1 LAKTGDHI
9 LKREPTTLRKPEKN
23 FVPRSFKKEL
33 LFLACLAAYSP
44 AVAVP
49 GEVDAPAL
57 AAPGPYEAGVATL
70 DIVESKPVNLR
81 LPLRVWYPARP
92 GGGAIT
98 YRASLAGEDGKPV
111 AFTIQGAAIRDAV
124 PVPGS
129 FPLVLLAHGYGNN
142 AEVMAWLG
150 ENLATKG
157 YVVVAPTFG
166 DPAAFD
172 AADVSQAVAHRPLD
186 IAFLAAEASSRAR
199 AGQAPFAHADPDR
212 LAVIGYSLG
221 SYGVLTD
228 AGATL
233 APATG
238 GVLTPYVA
246 GAPKF
251 ADLRLPHL
259 KAVVAISPPF
269 RLGKLNMWTA
279 GGLASIHVPTFI
291 IGGSQDHVV
300 GYDPGIRTIFAS
312 ETNAPRYLL
321 TFREAGH
328 SIGLC
333 GTPAEMQHV
342 LWNEAWFE
350 DPVWRKSRV
359 TGIETHFITAFLDR
373 YVKGD
378 AAKAAYIDGLVP
390 NSDDGTWSGAPPQ
403 FDAVSPG
410 PPAATL
416 WKGFRR
422 AHAAGLTLEFLA
434 PAL

>member
-1 LAKTGDHI
+1 MA
-9 LKREPTTLRKPEKN
+9 
-23 FVPRSFKKEL
+23 RSFDKGL
-33 LFLACLAAYSP
+33 LFLAWLAAFPP
-44 AVAVP
+44 AAAAA
-49 GEVDAPAL
+49 GEADAPAL

-70 DIVESKPVNLR
+70 DIVESKPANRR
-81 LPLRVWYPARP
+81 LPLCVWYPARP
-92 GGGAIT
+92 GGDAIT
-98 YRASLAGEDGKPV
+98 YQASLAGEDGKPV
-111 AFTIQGAAIRDAV
+111 AFAIQGAAIRDAA

-157 YVVVAPTFG
+157 YVVAAATFG

-172 AADVSQAVAHRPLD
+172 AAGATQALAHRPLD
-186 IAFLAAEASSRAR
+186 IAFLAAEATSRAR
-199 AGQAPFAHADPDR
+199 AGQAPFAHADADR
-212 LAVIGYSLG
+212 LAVIGYSMG
-221 SYGVLTD
+221 GYGVLTV

-233 APATG
+233 APGLAPATG
-238 GVLTPYVA
+238 GALAPYVA
-246 GAPKF
+246 GGAKS
-251 ADLRLPHL
+251 ADLTLPHL
-259 KAVVAISPPF
+259 KAVVAISPLF
-269 RLGKLNMWTA
+269 RLGPLNMWTA
-279 GGLASIHVPTFI
+279 WGLAAIHAPTFI

-333 GTPAEMQHV
+333 AAPPEMQER

-359 TGIETHFITAFLDR
+359 IGIETHFITAFLDR

-378 AAKAAYIDGLVP
+378 ATKAAYLDGLVP
-390 NSDDGTWSGAPPQ
+390 NSDDGAWPDAPPR

-410 PPAATL
+410 APGATL
-416 WKGFRR
+416 WKGFPR
-422 AHAAGLTLEFLA
+422 AHAAGMMLEFRA
-434 PAL
+434 PGK